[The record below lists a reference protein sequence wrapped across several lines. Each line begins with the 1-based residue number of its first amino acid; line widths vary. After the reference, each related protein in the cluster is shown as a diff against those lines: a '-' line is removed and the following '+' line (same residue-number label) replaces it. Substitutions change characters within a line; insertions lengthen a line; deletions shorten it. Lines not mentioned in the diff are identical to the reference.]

1 MNCSVRLVLPR
12 RVFRDVEEIQAR
24 LISIGRQMMFVPCI
38 RKKLLRVAVFL
49 SIATTAVLSLTP
61 TSSTAQQSTTK
72 IPEFEVATIKPGD
85 AAAPSSYLG
94 FDRRDHFVTSNI
106 TLQFILQFVY
116 DLNSGS
122 DRQIIGGP
130 AWIGSSRFTI
140 DAQPDEAV
148 EAELKKLPL
157 DQRQQQQKLMIQRL
171 LADRFKLVLHH
182 ETREFPVNA
191 LTIAKGGAKL
201 TPVTLDFAKMRPTP
215 DGWMGGLR
223 NPRPG
228 LTEGRA
234 ATIKMLVDT
243 LNNQPELSGRLIV
256 DATGLQGNYN
266 FKLSWTPDRDLE
278 TAPAETVGPSLF
290 TALQEQ
296 LGLKIESKKAPVDCI
311 VIDHVEEPS
320 AN

>member
-1 MNCSVRLVLPR
+1 MFLP
-12 RVFRDVEEIQAR
+12 FI
-24 LISIGRQMMFVPCI
+24 C
-38 RKKLLRVAVFL
+38 RKLSRIVAFL
-49 SIATTAVLSLTP
+49 SMSTMIGLNLTP
-61 TSSTAQQSTTK
+61 ALSAAQQPATNT
-72 IPEFEVATIKPGD
+72 PEFEVATIKPGD
-85 AAAPSSYLG
+85 ASAPSSNLG
-94 FDRRDHFVTSNI
+94 YDRRDHFVTSNI
-106 TLQFILQFVY
+106 TLQFILQFAY

-130 AWIGSSRFTI
+130 AWIDSSRFTI

-148 EAELKKLPL
+148 AAELKKLPIAE
-157 DQRQQQQKLMIQRL
+157 RQQRQKLMIQRL

-182 ETREFPVNA
+182 ETREFTVNA

-201 TPVTLDFAKMRPTP
+201 TPVSIAAIDFSKTP
-215 DGWMGGLR
+215 LAPGSWMGLH

-228 LTEGRA
+228 LTEGHA

-243 LNNQPELSGRLIV
+243 LNSQPELSGRLIV
-256 DATGLQGNYN
+256 DATGLQGSYN
-266 FKLSWTPDRDLE
+266 FKLSWTPDKDSGA
-278 TAPAETVGPSLF
+278 APAEAVGPSLF

-296 LGLKIESKKAPVDCI
+296 LGLKIESRKAPVDCI

>member
-1 MNCSVRLVLPR
+1 
-12 RVFRDVEEIQAR
+12 
-24 LISIGRQMMFVPCI
+24 MFVPCI

-49 SIATTAVLSLTP
+49 SIATTAALSLTP
-61 TSSTAQQSTTK
+61 VSATAQQPTTN

-85 AAAPSSYLG
+85 ATAPSSNLG
-94 FDRRDHFVTSNI
+94 FNRRDHFVTSNV
-106 TLQFILQFVY
+106 TLQFILQFAY

-130 AWIGSSRFTI
+130 GWIGSSRFTI

-157 DQRQQQQKLMIQRL
+157 DQRQQRQKLMIQRL

-182 ETREFPVNA
+182 ETREFLVNA

-201 TPVTLDFAKMRPTP
+201 TPVSIPAIDFAKTP
-215 DGWMGGLR
+215 LPPDSWMGLH

-243 LNNQPELSGRLIV
+243 LNHQPELSGRLIV
-256 DATGLQGNYN
+256 DATGLQGSYN

-296 LGLKIESKKAPVDCI
+296 LGLKIESRKAPVNCI
-311 VIDHVEEPS
+311 VIDHVEQPS

>member
-1 MNCSVRLVLPR
+1 MLGPCAWKNL
-12 RVFRDVEEIQAR
+12 FRTT
-24 LISIGRQMMFVPCI
+24 
-38 RKKLLRVAVFL
+38 FL
-49 SIATTAVLSLTP
+49 SIAVAATLQLTVASLV
-61 TSSTAQQSTTK
+61 AQQPATN
-72 IPEFEVATIKPGD
+72 IPQFEVATIKPGD
-85 AAAPSSYLG
+85 ASAPSSNLG

-106 TLQFILQFVY
+106 SLQFILQFAY
-116 DLNSGS
+116 GLNSGS

-148 EAELKKLPL
+148 EAALKKLPL
-157 DQRQQQQKLMIQRL
+157 NQRQQRQKLMIQRL
-171 LADRFKLVLHH
+171 LADRFRLVLHH

-201 TPVTLDFAKMRPTP
+201 TPVTVDFTKVPTTP
-215 DGWMGGLR
+215 DGWLGLH

-228 LTEGRA
+228 LTEGHG

-243 LNNQPELSGRLIV
+243 LNHQPELSGRLIV

-266 FKLSWTPDRDLE
+266 FKLSWTPDSGFGA
-278 TAPAETVGPSLF
+278 TPAETVGPSLF

-311 VIDHVEEPS
+311 VIDHVEKPS